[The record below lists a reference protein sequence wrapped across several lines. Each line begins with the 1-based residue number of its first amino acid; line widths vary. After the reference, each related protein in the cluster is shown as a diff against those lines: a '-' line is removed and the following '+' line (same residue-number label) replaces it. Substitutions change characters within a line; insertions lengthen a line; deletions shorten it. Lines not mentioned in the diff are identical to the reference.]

1 MQNNVYWSATVYPP
15 IPNFALYFSTG
26 VGEQFYTIKGV
37 IGYAWAVRD
46 GDVGGTSTVPE
57 PDMIWLFGAGALAWS
72 GARTR
77 RRG

>member
-1 MQNNVYWSATVYPP
+1 MQNAAYWFGTEYAPYPVHAWLFTNFGQQSNRNKNDP
-15 IPNFALYFSTG
+15 I
-26 VGEQFYTIKGV
+26 
-37 IGYAWAVRD
+37 YAWAVRS
-46 GDVGGTSTVPE
+46 GDVGGTGTVPE